1 MNLTIILKIQEFTMK
16 NKPTV
21 LITGGAGYIGSV
33 LTEELL
39 KKNYRVVIIDNLMYE
54 QSTLLNHCHDEN
66 FDFVSGDCRDEE
78 LIKKY
83 VAQAD
88 ILIPLAC
95 LTGAPLCQQEP
106 WAARSV
112 IVEGVK
118 LILKYRKK
126 EQQIIYPNTN
136 SGYGI
141 GEKGTFCTE
150 ESPLNPI
157 SLYGKLKVEAEKLI
171 MESGNYV
178 VFRLATVF
186 GASPRMRVDLLV
198 NDFVYRAV
206 KDKFVVLF
214 EADAKRNYIHIR
226 DVVGAFIYSLENWD
240 KLKNDVYNLGLSSAN
255 LSKRELCQK
264 IQEIISGFYF
274 TAAEIGE
281 DPDKRDYIVSN
292 DKIEKAGY
300 VPKFTLEFG
309 INELLKVYKIMRLKK
324 MQNLNFQ

>member
-1 MNLTIILKIQEFTMK
+1 MLSLK
-16 NKPTV
+16 TV

-39 KKNYRVVIIDNLMYE
+39 KKGYKVIIIDNLMYE
-54 QSTLLNHCHDEN
+54 QTTLLNFCYSDN
-66 FDFVSGDCRDEE
+66 FEFVAGDCRDEN

-88 ILIPLAC
+88 VIIPLAC
-95 LTGAPLCQQEP
+95 LTGAPLCNQDP
-106 WAARSV
+106 WAAQSV
-112 IVEGVK
+112 IVGGIK
-118 LILKYRKK
+118 LILKYRKP

-141 GEKGTFCTE
+141 GEKGKFCAE

-157 SLYGKLKVEAEKLI
+157 SLYGKLKVESEKLI
-171 MESGNYV
+171 MASGNYLI
-178 VFRLATVF
+178 FRLATVF

-226 DVVGAFIYSLENWD
+226 DVVGAFIYGIENWD
-240 KLKNDVYNLGLSSAN
+240 KLKNEVYNLGLSSAN
-255 LSKRELCQK
+255 LSKKELCEK
-264 IQEIISGFYF
+264 IQEFLPDFYF
-274 TAAEIGE
+274 TSAEIGE

-292 DKIEKAGY
+292 EKIENAGY
-300 VPKFTLEFG
+300 IPKYSLEFG
-309 INELLKVYKIMRLKK
+309 IKELLKVYKIMRLKK